1 MDDQGWIKNKRCATG
16 CTFYFVV
23 SLPCAWYVLIEVNW
37 SVTGTVTRVRVNV
50 TIDILSSLQDSGASL
65 DIPLLLIN
73 TNQVAHEW
81 SSHSNWSITHDRSS
95 TWMVES
101 WIPSPIDISERFR
114 YIWTIPSTCMLDS
127 HELMAE
133 SWIASLSDLNHLTLE
148 SLVSSSMEY
157 CYSANSCLDR
167 SNDQSLH
174 SLFKEHEPWN
184 RNFPT
189 TNIELKRQGGKSTV
203 SSPFIWDIP
212 KRTSNIGTVR

>member
-1 MDDQGWIKNKRCATG
+1 MNENKMDDQGWIKNKRCATG

-95 TWMVES
+95 TWTVES
-101 WIPSPIDISERFR
+101 WIPSPSIYLNEFDISERFQAHVCLIHTNWWLSPGLLPWVTSI
-114 YIWTIPSTCMLDS
+114 IWLSNYLFS
-127 HELMAE
+127 VQ
-133 SWIASLSDLNHLTLE
+133 WITVTALTVALIVRRINFYTHFSKNTNLETETSL
-148 SLVSSSMEY
+148 
-157 CYSANSCLDR
+157 
-167 SNDQSLH
+167 
-174 SLFKEHEPWN
+174 P
-184 RNFPT
+184 
-189 TNIELKRQGGKSTV
+189 I
-203 SSPFIWDIP
+203 I
-212 KRTSNIGTVR
+212 